1 MAIRKIELEIIAL
14 SNSVNQNHSYAVVL
28 GEKMGARRIPIIIGS
43 FEAQAI
49 AIALERVKPSRPL
62 THDLFKNTLVAFG
75 ISLKEIFIYK
85 LEQGIF
91 YSRMICQSLD
101 GDIEIDSR
109 TSDAVAMA
117 ARFNAPMYT
126 TEQILI
132 NAGLLLDETESDENV
147 QDADE
152 AQDTNLLQNL
162 TMNELEQQLSD
173 MLEQEDYHAAALIR
187 DELKRRK
194 K

>member
-1 MAIRKIELEIIAL
+1 MAVRKIELEIIAL

-28 GEKMGARRIPIIIGS
+28 GEKTGARRIPIIIGS

-62 THDLFKNTLVAFG
+62 THDLFKNALVAFG
-75 ISLKEIFIYK
+75 ISLKEIYIYK

-101 GDIEIDSR
+101 GEIEIDSR

-117 ARFNAPMYT
+117 ARFNAPMFT

-132 NAGLLLDETESDENV
+132 NAGLLLDETESDELAV
-147 QDADE
+147 EADDLTE
-152 AQDTNLLQNL
+152 DNLLQNL
-162 TMNELEQQLSD
+162 TQAELQQQLND